1 MPPPIGSPQLQKL
14 TRGGEKRRSLSLRG
28 RESMQQVSREMEE
41 KLADLENKLAT
52 LTRKSVS
59 TEQLPIKKVLESPRS
74 AKKLDALCLENKAS
88 PRLQRKSSR
97 RKSDLGPL
105 VSSSPHSESP
115 PPQRSSR
122 SLRRKSLDSS
132 PSLELLLRLRVVES
146 KLTQLAGNMD
156 TGVVVNEPELIRSA
170 TSTPTGD
177 RDLLVMVPEC
187 FGDESSSTSVSQS
200 TEDITTRQEPC
211 VALVPAA
218 LKLTGQLWQAL
229 GVARNQA
236 NIQDVAMECKHV
248 LEASDAFMTE
258 HRLRLS
264 SQPAILMQM
273 ATVSALAALL
283 RRCLTTKEAAA
294 CQEIVVLVNN
304 IRYGHFIILIIIF
317 VFAFQIFDMPVITR
331 RI

>member
-1 MPPPIGSPQLQKL
+1 VDDLTLKLSAAERQLRQLPPPIGSPQLQKL

-41 KLADLENKLAT
+41 KLADLESKLDT
-52 LTRKSVS
+52 LTRKSAS
-59 TEQLPIKKVLESPRS
+59 TEQLPIKKILESPQS

-146 KLTQLAGNMD
+146 KLTQLTGNID
-156 TGVVVNEPELIRSA
+156 TGVVVNEPELVRSA

-187 FGDESSSTSVSQS
+187 YGDESSSTSVSQS
-200 TEDITTRQEPC
+200 TEDIARPEPC
-211 VALVPAA
+211 AALVPAA
-218 LKLTGQLWQAL
+218 NKLSGQLWQAL
-229 GVARNQA
+229 GVSHNQS
-236 NIQDVAMECKHV
+236 QDIAVECKQA
-248 LEASDAFMTE
+248 LEASDTFMTE

-283 RRCLTTKEAAA
+283 RRCLATRDLAA
-294 CQEIVVLVNN
+294 CQEIATLVSN
-304 IRYGHFIILIIIF
+304 IRYSTNYTSF
-317 VFAFQIFDMPVITR
+317 M
-331 RI
+331 